1 MTNEPHE
8 LTIKSSDIFGDRH
21 FGTCTCG
28 WTCER
33 SRERDV
39 RRMHRTHTAEIATA
53 ELFRKMN
60 EKTS

>member
-1 MTNEPHE
+1 MTSEPQTHE
-8 LTIKSSDIFGDRH
+8 LTITGFYI
-21 FGTCTCG
+21 GTCTCG
-28 WTCER
+28 WVCKR
-33 SRERDV
+33 RRERDV